1 MRNYAVVQFV
11 VFLASLGTESSWQD
25 KEMKPLSPAEATK
38 KINEKCTVEMKVA
51 STGKGGKVYFLN
63 SNENFRDETN
73 FTVFIKAEAVE
84 SFKKA
89 KIDDIAA
96 HYKGKTILVTGT
108 VSLFN
113 ERPQIAVENA
123 EQVRIVEHIKK

>member
-1 MRNYAVVQFV
+1 MRNHVLVQFV
-11 VFLASLGTESSWQD
+11 VLLASLGAESGWQD
-25 KEMKPLSPAEATK
+25 VKPLSPAEATK

-84 SFKKA
+84 SFKNA

-108 VSLFN
+108 VSLFK

-123 EQVRIVEHIKK
+123 EQVRIVDKTKN